1 MKTSKR
7 GLVAIVM
14 LLLMSLN
21 VAAQEIS
28 GTVVDSKT
36 KEPLIGATIEIEGQK
51 PTGVTD
57 FDGKFTLTGL
67 KNQPYSII
75 IRYVAYKAKTVTGIK
90 AGSTEAAQLT
100 IQMDP
105 DEQTLKEVSITAAVK
120 QNTEVATVQ
129 LAKNSPYIMSN
140 VSSQEISRTQDSNA
154 GEVIR
159 RVPGV
164 SLIDD
169 KFVMVRGLS
178 QRYNNVW
185 INGGAVP
192 SSEADAR
199 AFSFDIIP
207 SSQIDNLLIVKTV
220 SPEYPADYSGGF
232 IVVNTKEIPSENSFS
247 VSLGGNWNTNSAFK
261 HFSYNQGSSLDFLG
275 FDSGLRA
282 LSGGI
287 NGKLNMLSST
297 MTDLSNNHFNNDWMV
312 QSKKPLGDLKLAVN
326 WNHQW
331 VVAGHQLGMIAV
343 ANYTNEYR
351 TYVNMQNNLFGIY
364 DAQND
369 KQNYLRHSI
378 DDQYN
383 NNVRLGA
390 MLNFTLLSKDG
401 KNKYQ
406 FKNIFNELGN
416 SRYTWRDGISAQSD
430 NEKSAEYYYRSRTT
444 YNAQLTGKHTLKIDE
459 LDWNL
464 GYAYANRHIPDR
476 RRYKIDDVLE
486 TNHLGLSTGND
497 ISREWT
503 QLNEHIFS
511 ASVNDKH
518 QFDFNGWDPF
528 LKFGAYGEYR
538 TREYLT
544 REFIYNWD
552 MSSNNMPTGFR
563 YMDIPTL
570 LSNESNFGLD
580 KLNLLEQMHMR
591 NNYIGHN
598 TLGAGYL
605 AMSLPF
611 GKLGIYAGVRFEH
624 NNMELVSNTRDT
636 EVSHVS
642 TYYKTNDF
650 FPSLNATY
658 KFDEKNQLRLSYGKS
673 INRPEFREVS
683 SSVYYDFDL
692 ASNVQ
697 GNPYL
702 KNAYINNVD
711 LRYEYYPSRGEQI
724 SVATFYKHFDSP
736 IEWTYTVA
744 GGTDLIYSYMNAKS
758 ANSYGL
764 ELDIKKSLDFIG
776 LPNFSWAFN
785 GALIKSLVNFDKDA
799 KEANR
804 PMQGQSPYLI
814 NTGIFYVNKQHQL
827 NVALL
832 YNRIGKRLIGVGRSE
847 GSTSGNDAN
856 SKVPDSYEM
865 PRDVIDLTASK
876 VFGQHW
882 EVKFSIRDLLAQ
894 KVYYKQF
901 ADVTYSN
908 GQTRKITEISRSF
921 QPGQNIGLSA
931 IYKF

>member
-1 MKTSKR
+1 
-7 GLVAIVM
+7 
-14 LLLMSLN
+14 
-21 VAAQEIS
+21 
-28 GTVVDSKT
+28 
-36 KEPLIGATIEIEGQK
+36 
-51 PTGVTD
+51 
-57 FDGKFTLTGL
+57 
-67 KNQPYSII
+67 
-75 IRYVAYKAKTVTGIK
+75 
-90 AGSTEAAQLT
+90 
-100 IQMDP
+100 
-105 DEQTLKEVSITAAVK
+105 
-120 QNTEVATVQ
+120 
-129 LAKNSPYIMSN
+129 
-140 VSSQEISRTQDSNA
+140 
-154 GEVIR
+154 
-159 RVPGV
+159 
-164 SLIDD
+164 
-169 KFVMVRGLS
+169 
-178 QRYNNVW
+178 
-185 INGGAVP
+185 
-192 SSEADAR
+192 
-199 AFSFDIIP
+199 
-207 SSQIDNLLIVKTV
+207 
-220 SPEYPADYSGGF
+220 
-232 IVVNTKEIPSENSFS
+232 
-247 VSLGGNWNTNSAFK
+247 
-261 HFSYNQGSSLDFLG
+261 
-275 FDSGLRA
+275 
-282 LSGGI
+282 
-287 NGKLNMLSST
+287 
-297 MTDLSNNHFNNDWMV
+297 MV

-351 TYVNMQNNLFGIY
+351 TYENMQNNLFGIY

-430 NEKSAEYYYRSRTT
+430 NEQSAEYYYKSRTT
-444 YNAQLTGKHTLKIDE
+444 YNTQLTGKHTLKTDE

-464 GYAYANRHIPDR
+464 GYAYANRHVPDR

-511 ASVNDKH
+511 ASANDKH

-563 YMDIPTL
+563 YMDIPML

-785 GALIKSLVNFDKDA
+785 GALIKSLVNFEKGA

-827 NVALL
+827 NIALL